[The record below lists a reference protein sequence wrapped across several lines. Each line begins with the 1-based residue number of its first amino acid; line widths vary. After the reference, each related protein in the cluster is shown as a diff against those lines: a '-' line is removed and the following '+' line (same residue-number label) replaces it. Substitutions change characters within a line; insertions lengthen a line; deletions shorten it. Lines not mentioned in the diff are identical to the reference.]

1 MLALVALSVGV
12 VALGIVLSVTV
23 WLAVI
28 VP

>member
-1 MLALVALSVGV
+1 MLALVVLSVGV